1 MGRSPYGNVE
11 RDAAIVDL
19 ARRGFSTAQI
29 VLSLTIV
36 GCKLKERR
44 VRQIAAAA
52 GHPMPRGRPVRR
64 TRATHLG
71 RATRGG
77 TPSVVTT
84 TLPFCAQSLN
94 APTDSD
100 LDVLMAMFISVHGV
114 TNGYRMVRDK
124 LRALF
129 PFWKFPRRRVEA
141 AWRRANPGAAVARRN
156 FNIVHRRRVRNGS
169 VYAPY
174 AGYLWQVSSPPSR
187 LLCGGHIRH
196 AT

>member
-1 MGRSPYGNVE
+1 MGRPPYGDVE

-71 RATRGG
+71 RATTRGG
-77 TPSVVTT
+77 TPSVVTP
-84 TLPFCAQSLN
+84 TLNCDCAQRSN
-94 APTDSD
+94 VPTDSD

-129 PFWKFPRRRVEA
+129 PFWKFPRRRVKK
-141 AWRRANPGAAVARRN
+141 AN
-156 FNIVHRRRVRNGS
+156 
-169 VYAPY
+169 
-174 AGYLWQVSSPPSR
+174 
-187 LLCGGHIRH
+187 
-196 AT
+196 